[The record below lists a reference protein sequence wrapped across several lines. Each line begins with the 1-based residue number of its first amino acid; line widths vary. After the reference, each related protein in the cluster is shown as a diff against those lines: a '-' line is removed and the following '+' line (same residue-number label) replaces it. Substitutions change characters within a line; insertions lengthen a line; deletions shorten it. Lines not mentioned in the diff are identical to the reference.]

1 MERIKI
7 DLNYW
12 EGAVCPIKTDNVDL
26 AQAEKDLYI
35 RMRCICGY
43 DDNDITKYLNNNN
56 EEELSAEEYNNRE
69 RFMSC
74 LCEQE
79 EKAVL
84 GNGGVYYEDI
94 EGFV

>member
-1 MERIKI
+1 MDRIKI
-7 DLNYW
+7 DLNDW
-12 EGAVCPIKTDNVDL
+12 ECAVCPIKTDNVDL

-43 DDNDITKYLNNNN
+43 DDNDITKYLNNE

-79 EKAVL
+79 EKAVME
-84 GNGGVYYEDI
+84 NGGVYYEDI
-94 EGFV
+94 EELV

>member
-1 MERIKI
+1 MDRIKI
-7 DLNYW
+7 DLIDW
-12 EGAVCPIKTDNVDL
+12 ECAVCPIKTDNVDL

-43 DDNDITKYLNNNN
+43 DDNDITNYLNN

-94 EGFV
+94 EELV

>member
-1 MERIKI
+1 MDRIKI
-7 DLNYW
+7 DLNDW
-12 EGAVCPIKTDNVDL
+12 ECAVCPIKTDNVDL
-26 AQAEKDLYI
+26 AQAETDLYI

-43 DDNDITKYLNNNN
+43 DDNDITKYLNN

-84 GNGGVYYEDI
+84 NNGGVYYEDI
-94 EGFV
+94 EELV